1 MYLSSHGSLQPI
13 LISRFL
19 LNLRQISTSSSQMV
33 SSTRGGAIVS
43 PTDIIFHVPTVMDS
57 IMGNMG
63 APLDDSSFP
72 EDDNDDE
79 CVGDNTNGS
88 GPGDH
93 ASANFVEVQGIVNAV
108 RAVLCFPQ
116 LEKAT

>member
-1 MYLSSHGSLQPI
+1 
-13 LISRFL
+13 
-19 LNLRQISTSSSQMV
+19 MV

-72 EDDNDDE
+72 E
-79 CVGDNTNGS
+79 GDNTNGS